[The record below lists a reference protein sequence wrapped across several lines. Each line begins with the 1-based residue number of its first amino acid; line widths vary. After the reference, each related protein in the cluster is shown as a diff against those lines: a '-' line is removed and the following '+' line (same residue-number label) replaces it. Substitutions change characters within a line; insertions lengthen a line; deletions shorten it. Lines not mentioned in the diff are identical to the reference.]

1 MNQGYTYT
9 ERIQKA
15 SLLLDYLCSQY
26 DHSTRAQWEERLRD
40 GELSVDGEIL
50 EQDQLL
56 RPGQRLS
63 WCRPPWEEPE
73 VPQFERILYEDE
85 VLIAVDKPSGL
96 PTAPAGG
103 FLEHTLLMQLRKQVP
118 GAVPMHRLGRAT
130 SGIVLFTRTEAT
142 AALVQ
147 RAWREGQV
155 QKRYCALLDGVPP
168 WEQRHITQPIG
179 PVPHPLLGSVFAA
192 SPVGKPASTDVLSI
206 DKSRDKARAE
216 IEIHTGRPHQ
226 IRIHMAAEGYPL
238 WGDPLYGPGGL
249 PTSAA
254 LPGDPGYYLHA
265 RTLRL
270 LHPTRREPLYLYC
283 EAPF

>member
-9 ERIQKA
+9 ERIQKP
-15 SLLLDYLCSQY
+15 SLLLDYLCTQY

-40 GELSVDGEIL
+40 GELSVDGRRL
-50 EQDQLL
+50 DQDQLL

-73 VPQFERILYEDE
+73 VPQFEQVLFEDE
-85 VLIAVDKPSGL
+85 VLIAINKPSGL

-130 SGIVLFTRTEAT
+130 SGIVLFTRTEA
-142 AALVQ
+142 AAAVVQ
-147 RAWREGQV
+147 RAWRDGQV
-155 QKRYCALLDGVPP
+155 YKRYCALLQGTPP
-168 WEQRHITQPIG
+168 WDQRHITQPIG
-179 PVPHPLLGSVFAA
+179 PVPHPLLGSIFAA
-192 SPVGKPASTDVLSI
+192 SPIGKAASTNVLSI
-206 DKSRDKARAE
+206 DRSRENARAE

-249 PTSAA
+249 PMSAA
-254 LPGDPGYYLHA
+254 LPGDPGYFLHA
-265 RTLRL
+265 QLLRL
-270 LHPTRREPLYLYC
+270 EHPTRQKPLELYC